1 MKLISWNVN
10 GLRAVHG
17 KDLFLPLLE
26 AESPDVLLV
35 QETKAALENLPDALV
50 DVPGYQLRVHA
61 ARRKG
66 YSGVAMYIK
75 SEPDEW
81 VEGLGESEFDD
92 EGRLLGARFGDVVVL
107 SAYFPNSQ
115 AQGRRIDFRLKFS
128 AALCAHLAGLRE
140 KGYHVALGGDY
151 NVAHAPIDIARPKQ
165 NEKNPGYLPAEREWM
180 TEFLESGYV
189 DTWRR
194 HNPEL
199 ADVYSWWSYRFS
211 ARDKNIGWRLDYFCV
226 DEELYPRV
234 ESAEIL
240 TDVRGSDHCPVSL
253 TLK

>member
-1 MKLISWNVN
+1 MKWISWNVN

-17 KDLFLPLLE
+17 KGLLLPLLHS
-26 AESPDVLLV
+26 ESPDVLLV
-35 QETKAALENLPDALV
+35 QETKAMVDDLPPDLV
-50 DVPGYQLRVHA
+50 DVPGYHLKLHSA
-61 ARRKG
+61 KRKG
-66 YSGVAMYIK
+66 YSGVAIYARD
-75 SEPDEW
+75 EPDEW
-81 VEGLGESEFDD
+81 IEGLGDAEFDD
-92 EGRLLGARFGDVVVL
+92 EGRVLGARFGEIVVT

-115 AQGRRIDFRLKFS
+115 KAGQRLDYRLRFG
-128 AALCAHLAGLRE
+128 AALRARFDELRGR
-140 KGYHVALGGDY
+140 GYHIALGGDY
-151 NVAHAPIDIARPKQ
+151 NVAHEPIDIARPKP

-180 TEFLESGYV
+180 TEFLASGYI

-194 HNPEL
+194 ANPGL

-234 ESAEIL
+234 RSAAIL

-253 TLK
+253 TLG